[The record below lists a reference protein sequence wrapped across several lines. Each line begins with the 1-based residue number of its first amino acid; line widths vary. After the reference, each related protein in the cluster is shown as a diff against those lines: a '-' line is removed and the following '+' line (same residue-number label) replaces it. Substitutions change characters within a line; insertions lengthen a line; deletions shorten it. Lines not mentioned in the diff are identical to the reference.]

1 MRSVF
6 LPLDISESV
15 PFLFTSNK
23 FVLQLKLRTSEKR
36 LLLYSFSSGNSPF
49 TLFTVNL
56 FYWDWQMSK
65 RFDDKIHR
73 GKVEAALLLKQKF
86 IKTSTPLGDRTLKM
100 AETDGP

>member
-1 MRSVF
+1 
-6 LPLDISESV
+6 
-15 PFLFTSNK
+15 
-23 FVLQLKLRTSEKR
+23 
-36 LLLYSFSSGNSPF
+36 
-49 TLFTVNL
+49 
-56 FYWDWQMSK
+56 MSK